1 MICNHKLAEVYMSVQ
16 EHIPL
21 EITTAKA
28 SSPKANLEEEIY
40 LEKNTSCGK
49 QCVFYFQLWKF
60 FLLFCKAVRALN

>member
-28 SSPKANLEEEIY
+28 SFPKANLEEEIDLGLGTEY
-40 LEKNTSCGK
+40 WKRTLLVASNMCF
-49 QCVFYFQLWKF
+49 VFNCEF
-60 FLLFCKAVRALN
+60 FFILL

>member
-49 QCVFYFQLWKF
+49 QCVFYFQL
-60 FLLFCKAVRALN
+60 